1 MRAPLQLV
9 VLALLPT
16 LTLSGVFSYPPDE
29 EGCSFSWRSLGCTP
43 SKECQLQFK
52 PRPGTFG
59 PCVKRKAKAAAKPA
73 EPAKPAAAKPAA
85 AKPAA
90 AKPAAAKPAAE
101 PAAEPAEAEPAADEP
116 EADSKDEP

>member
-16 LTLSGVFSYPPDE
+16 LTLSGVFSYTPDE

-90 AKPAAAKPAAE
+90 E